1 MNPGDWVGRR
11 ILCIGGQFLSGW
23 RLSEGNIGAR
33 LRQIEIDQ
41 ERDHLLVDRGQRWG
55 RGQCL
60 SEINGWRGL
69 LCPNPAPSCLGCIS
83 WRSKKEVYYCKM
95 SLF

>member
-55 RGQCL
+55 RGAVFV
-60 SEINGWRGL
+60 
-69 LCPNPAPSCLGCIS
+69 PAEKLGHGFV
-83 WRSKKEVYYCKM
+83 R
-95 SLF
+95 